1 MTNVLIDR
9 PAMSIA
15 NQVIKQSN
23 RIDHQVASLKLINIM
38 LMLEGW
44 SLTNYNKSL
53 CNYEN
58 YYQSLTMYV
67 NLPEIY
73 QEFSDTIGVIKDP
86 AEILNYDKQTGM
98 FSVSNYPTLTDIDP
112 KILANLKQ
120 KIYYLLFWDKT
131 GYIINDLITK
141 HVIAKNTKLTQNQ
154 IKQIYN
160 KFAQEIVNTSKPRY
174 QEFKSNLAKGLS
186 PQFLQDKYSN
196 DLLNRLNQFTTNVKL
211 NKNNYQ
217 LLTKLINDAYLAGY
231 QKYHDSLDDDD
242 F

>member
-9 PAMSIA
+9 PAISIA

-23 RIDHQVASLKLINIM
+23 KIDYQVASLKLINIM

-67 NLPEIY
+67 NLTEIY
-73 QEFSDTIGVIKDP
+73 QEFSDIIGVIKDP

-98 FSVSNYPTLTDIDP
+98 FSVSNYPTVSDIEP

-120 KIYYLLFWDKT
+120 EIYYLLFWDKT
-131 GYIINDLITK
+131 GYIINELMNK

-154 IKQIYN
+154 IKQIYS

-211 NKNNYQ
+211 NKNNYK

-231 QKYHDSLDDDD
+231 QKYQDSLDDDD

>member
-23 RIDHQVASLKLINIM
+23 RIDHQVAPLKLINIM

-120 KIYYLLFWDKT
+120 EIYYLLFWDKT

>member
-9 PAMSIA
+9 PAISIA
-15 NQVIKQSN
+15 NQAIKQSN
-23 RIDHQVASLKLINIM
+23 KIDHQVASLKLINIM
-38 LMLEGW
+38 FMLEGW

-86 AEILNYDKQTGM
+86 AEILNYDKQTKM
-98 FSVSNYPTLTDIDP
+98 FRVSNYPTLTDIDP

-120 KIYYLLFWDKT
+120 EIYYLLFWDKT
-131 GYIINDLITK
+131 GYIINELMNK
-141 HVIAKNTKLTQNQ
+141 HEIAKNTKLTQNQ
-154 IKQIYN
+154 IKQIYS

-186 PQFLQDKYSN
+186 TQFLQDKYSN
-196 DLLNRLNQFTTNVKL
+196 ELLNRLNQFATNVKL

-231 QKYHDSLDDDD
+231 QKYQDSLDDDD